1 MITIL
6 TEAEL
11 RRSISLD
18 LDVVRV
24 VEEGFAHLVRG
35 LAHVPPIMI
44 IEVPGRRGEI
54 DIKSA
59 YIEGL
64 DTFAVKIASGFQANS
79 AEGLPTSSGMMV
91 LLSAVTG
98 FPQALLLDNGYLTD
112 LRTAAAGAIA
122 AKYLAPAHVGIV
134 GVLGSGAQARYQ
146 VRALRLVRDFQRIR
160 VWARRPDAARQYAQD
175 MSRELDCPVEAVAEP
190 REAVIDSDVVITATA
205 ARRPLVEA
213 DWLHQGLHITAMG
226 SDGPDKRELDPRI
239 LAIADTVVCDLK
251 SQSLI
256 LGELHHAMAA
266 HVISGDRDVLELGS
280 LVTGARPG
288 RTAASQVTVCD
299 LTGVGV
305 QDTVIAR
312 LAYQRATAQGLG
324 TRITNS

>member
-1 MITIL
+1 MIAIL
-6 TEAEL
+6 TESEL
-11 RRSISLD
+11 RKCLTLD

-35 LAHVPPIMI
+35 EAHVPPIMI

-79 AEGLPTSSGMMV
+79 QEQLPTSSGMMI

-122 AKYLAPAHVGIV
+122 AKYLARKSIDTV

-146 VRALRLVRDFQRIR
+146 VRALRLVRDFKKVK
-160 VWARRPDAARQYAQD
+160 VWARRTDAAERYVDD
-175 MSRELDCPVEAVAEP
+175 MSRELGCVVEPVADPHDAVSG
-190 REAVIDSDVVITATA
+190 SDIVITSTA
-205 ARRPLVEA
+205 ARQPLVDAE
-213 DWLHQGLHITAMG
+213 WVHPGLHITAMG
-226 SDGPDKRELDPRI
+226 SDGPDKRELDPKV
-239 LAIADTVVCDLK
+239 LAQADLFVCDLK
-251 SQSLI
+251 SQSET
-256 LGELHHAMAA
+256 LGELHHALDSGVVGRDRN
-266 HVISGDRDVLELGS
+266 VIELGE
-280 LVTGARPG
+280 LVTGSRPG
-288 RTAASQVTVCD
+288 RTDDRQVTVCD

-312 LAYQRATAQGLG
+312 LAHQHAIERGLG
-324 TRITNS
+324 TKITNA